1 MRLPHYCPPFAYPP
15 LFGRRVVLGPLV
27 GGHGNF
33 IVRSAGCVERSG
45 VVGRAVERGL
55 GAQHLRRRRIARL
68 GPLVSAAARG
78 GADRQ
83 NPPSGGHESLSD
95 NLHFVLPFF
104 ASA

>member
-33 IVRSAGCVERSG
+33 IVRSDGCVERSG

-78 GADRQ
+78 GGERQ
-83 NPPSGGHESLSD
+83 NRHAGGDEKYRKSTRLNSSH
-95 NLHFVLPFF
+95 
-104 ASA
+104 